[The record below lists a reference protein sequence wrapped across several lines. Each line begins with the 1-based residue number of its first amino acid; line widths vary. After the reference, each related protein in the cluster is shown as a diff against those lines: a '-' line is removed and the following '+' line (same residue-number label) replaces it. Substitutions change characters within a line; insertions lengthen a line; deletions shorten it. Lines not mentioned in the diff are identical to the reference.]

1 MNVQDIL
8 DELLERYPCL
18 EGCKGD
24 LERAYIALVDC
35 YRQDGTLFLCGN
47 GGSAA
52 DADHIVGEL
61 AKGFCLRRPISEE
74 EKAFYCQ
81 DERSRLLADQLQRGL
96 KAVNLMAQMA
106 LNSATANDLDPRL
119 GPAQALNA
127 LGRKGDVLLG
137 ISTSGNAQNL
147 YFACK
152 VAQARG
158 MKVIGLTGKTGGLLK
173 TEADICVCVP
183 EKETFKVQELHLPVY
198 HALCRMIETAFFG
211 DAKL

>member
-1 MNVQDIL
+1 MNGQEIL
-8 DELLERYPCL
+8 AELLGRYPCL
-18 EGCKGD
+18 EACKADIQKGT
-24 LERAYIALVDC
+24 EALVEC
-35 YRQDGTLFLCGN
+35 FQKDGTVFLCGN

-61 AKGFCLRRPISEE
+61 AKGFCLRRPISEQ
-74 EKAFYCQ
+74 EKEFYRK
-81 DERSRLLADQLQRGL
+81 DDRSQLLAEQLQCGL
-96 KAVNLMAQMA
+96 KAVNLMAQIA

-127 LGRKGDVLLG
+127 LGRKGDVLIG
-137 ISTSGNAQNL
+137 ISTSGNAQNV

-158 MKVIGLTGKTGGLLK
+158 MKVLGLTGQAGGLLK
-173 TEADICVCVP
+173 SEADICICVP

-198 HALCRMIETAFFG
+198 HALCRMVEVKFF
-211 DAKL
+211 A